1 MTTTLRLLLA
11 EDDPVLGP
19 ALVTGLQRERMAVE
33 HVADGVEAYAA
44 LQKQPYDALVL
55 DLGLP
60 GLNGLDLLHRVR
72 QTDPDL
78 PVIVVTAHGGVRE
91 RIRGLELGADDYL
104 PKPFELDE
112 LVARLRAVTR
122 RSRGLPGA
130 LLKVRDVEVDLRS
143 HRVRLN
149 GEPVWLTGRE
159 FSVLKLLMENAGRP
173 VSRQQIEQHLYGWG
187 DEVEGNVVDVY
198 VYNLRKKLGRDFIHT
213 YRGSGYSISL

>member
-1 MTTTLRLLLA
+1 MTMPLRLLLA

-19 ALVTGLQRERMAVE
+19 ALVTGLQRERFDV
-33 HVADGVEAYAA
+33 HLVADGVEAYAA
-44 LQKQPYDALVL
+44 LQKQRYDALVL

-72 QTDPDL
+72 QTDPEL
-78 PVIVVTAHGGVRE
+78 PVIVATAHGGLRE

-112 LVARLRAVTR
+112 LVARLRAVAR

-130 LLKVRDVEVDLRS
+130 VLKVREVEMDLRS
-143 HRVRLN
+143 HRVRL
-149 GEPVWLTGRE
+149 GSEPVWLTGRE
-159 FSVLKLLMENAGRP
+159 FTVLKLLMENAGRP
-173 VSRQQIEQHLYGWG
+173 VSRQQVEQHLYGWG